1 MCSAMDES
9 HVQLRSVPVA
19 TTPGGAVPLLGGIV
33 EVCRHLSPHIGVWW
47 LSPGES
53 LGSHK

>member
-19 TTPGGAVPLLGGIV
+19 TTPVGAVPLLGGVV

-53 LGSHK
+53 LGSS

>member
-9 HVQLRSVPVA
+9 HVQLRSVLVASTPV
-19 TTPGGAVPLLGGIV
+19 GAVPLLGGVV

-53 LGSHK
+53 LGSS

>member
-9 HVQLRSVPVA
+9 HVQLRSVLVA
-19 TTPGGAVPLLGGIV
+19 TTPVGAVPLLVGV
-33 EVCRHLSPHIGVWW
+33 DEVCRYLSPHIGVWW